1 MFRKERVNEDK
12 PEVLMITQKQL
23 ILKLAKQRTAF
34 LGSNIL
40 LMAGGAGRHFC
51 TGKKEFSETEKDLI
65 IVSNPERGCCR

>member
-1 MFRKERVNEDK
+1 MVFRKERVNEDK

-40 LMAGGAGRHFC
+40 LMAGGGAAFLYR
-51 TGKKEFSETEKDLI
+51 KKGVFRNRKRSDYCK
-65 IVSNPERGCCR
+65 